1 MGKSSNPT
9 NRDEENAQI
18 FISNVFT
25 VLTAFL
31 VPFFIYGTGK
41 EHDINKR

>member
-1 MGKSSNPT
+1 M
-9 NRDEENAQI
+9 
-18 FISNVFT
+18 FISSVFR

-41 EHDINKR
+41 EHDINKKVNHLLYI